1 MKKLNYFLSFI
12 VLSYLSISLEA
23 QIHENTIHYGGIFND
38 EATATVVDQNENLY
52 VVGNYV
58 DSIDLDP
65 SMNQAIHRTPFAP
78 NAFIAKYDAS
88 GNYRWSKSIN
98 GNQLVNI
105 RDIEL
110 DNSGNNIYVV
120 GDFMDTAKFKA
131 GTAPGNALPSNG
143 VFDVFIAKY
152 DTAGN
157 FIWARSFGGPAPD
170 WGFDIAV
177 DNNDNLI
184 VTGSFLVFTDFDPS
198 AGVAMINTM
207 GGSPDI
213 FLAKYDANGNYVWA
227 KNAGSNSLD
236 EGYALDVD
244 RQGNI
249 FLTGITGM
257 AATFDNINIGN
268 NGGNDFFIAKY
279 DALGNA
285 VWAKNFGGPAPDKST
300 DIKLVGRHLYVSAD
314 YQVIAYMDTGLTAP
328 THTSVGDKDVVFAKY
343 NTSGAYLWSHSIGGS
358 LEDLST
364 SIEIDTAGSI
374 YLSGSFEDTMNFAV
388 GIGEYKI
395 ASHGNKDAFMAKY
408 DKDANLIWA
417 HGIGDL
423 ERDRAYN
430 IDASNDFI
438 YLCGDFKD
446 LVDFDPDTSINT
458 NSLGTTNGSAFIS
471 KYSICYNNHSFD
483 TLKYCENDSANY
495 GSYYTFSEDGDHHL
509 RLVDANGC
517 DTLVTLHV
525 EMNDTVDVRLN
536 PGSATIFALN
546 TTATIQWI
554 DCVADTIIPGET
566 NASFTP
572 QANGNYA
579 AIITDATSNCTD
591 TSACIPWFPI
601 GLEENNTESSLT
613 IYPNPVKDQLF
624 VEAKENSTLM
634 IYNQT
639 GKMVYSEPIKLGKNQ
654 LNLET
659 LSPGMYFVR
668 LANDSKYRKLILH

>member
-12 VLSYLSISLEA
+12 VLSCLAISLEA

-38 EATATVVDQNENLY
+38 EATATAVDQLENLY

-88 GNYRWSKSIN
+88 GNYQWSKSIN
-98 GNQLVNI
+98 SNQLVNI

-110 DNSGNNIYVV
+110 DNSGNNIYVI
-120 GDFMDTAKFKA
+120 GDFMDTARFKA
-131 GTAPGNALPSNG
+131 GTAPPNALPSNG

-152 DTAGN
+152 DTAGT

-177 DNNDNLI
+177 DNSDNLI

-213 FLAKYDANGNYVWA
+213 FLAKYDANGNYIWA

-249 FLTGITGM
+249 FLTGVTGA
-257 AATFDNINIGN
+257 AATFDNINVGN
-268 NGGNDFFIAKY
+268 NGANDFFIAKY
-279 DALGNA
+279 DASGNA
-285 VWAKNFGGPAPDKST
+285 LWAKNFGGPAPDKST
-300 DIKLVGRHLYVSAD
+300 DIKLVGRHLFVSAD
-314 YQVIAYMDTGLTAP
+314 YQAITYMDTGLTTP
-328 THTSVGDKDVVFAKY
+328 THAAVGDKDVVFAKY
-343 NTSGAYLWSHSIGGS
+343 DTSGAYIWSHSIGGS

-364 SIEIDTAGSI
+364 SIEVDTAGSI
-374 YLSGSFEDTMNFAV
+374 YLSGSFEDTMDFAV
-388 GIGEYKI
+388 GIGEYRI
-395 ASHGNKDAFMAKY
+395 ASQGNKDIFMAKY
-408 DKDANLIWA
+408 DKNANLIWA
-417 HGIGDL
+417 HGMGDL

-483 TLKYCENDSANY
+483 TLRYCENDSANY
-495 GSYYTFSEDGDHHL
+495 GAYYTFSEDGDHHL

-566 NASFTP
+566 SASFTP

-579 AIITDATSNCTD
+579 AIITDATSACTD

-601 GLEENNTESSLT
+601 GLEENNTESSLK

-624 VEAKENSTLM
+624 VEAKENSTLI

-639 GKMVYSEPIKLGKNQ
+639 GKV
-654 LNLET
+654 
-659 LSPGMYFVR
+659 V
-668 LANDSKYRKLILH
+668 

>member
-12 VLSYLSISLEA
+12 VLSCLSISLEA

-88 GNYRWSKSIN
+88 GNYQWSKSIN

-131 GTAPGNALPSNG
+131 GTAPGSALPSNG

-177 DNNDNLI
+177 DNSDNLI

-213 FLAKYDANGNYVWA
+213 FLAKFDANGNYIWA

-249 FLTGITGM
+249 FLTGVTGM

-279 DALGNA
+279 DASGNA

-328 THTSVGDKDVVFAKY
+328 THTAVGDKDVVFAKY
-343 NTSGAYLWSHSIGGS
+343 DTSGAYIWSHSIGGS

-364 SIEIDTAGSI
+364 SIEVDTAGSI

-388 GIGEYKI
+388 GIGEYRI
-395 ASHGNKDAFMAKY
+395 ASQGNKDIFMAKY
-408 DKDANLIWA
+408 DKNANLIWA
-417 HGIGDL
+417 HGMGDL

-483 TLKYCENDSANY
+483 TLRYCENDSANY
-495 GSYYTFSEDGDHHL
+495 GAYYTFSEDGDHHL

-566 NASFTP
+566 SASFTP

-579 AIITDATSNCTD
+579 AIITDATSACTD

-601 GLEENNTESSLT
+601 GLEENNTESSFK

-624 VEAKENSTLM
+624 VEAKENSTLI

-639 GKMVYSEPIKLGKNQ
+639 GKVVYSEPIQLGKNQ
-654 LNLET
+654 IDLDA
-659 LSPGMYFVR
+659 LSRGIYFLR
-668 LANDSKYRKLILH
+668 LANDTKYRKLILQ